1 MSSTTEKMTKPP
13 QTRVLWTDE
22 TDELLVN
29 ILEEAMDGR
38 TAPFEIMK
46 IKEELVRETGVS
58 MRSMSKCFPIAIER
72 YLKDTSVTLAMRIR
86 MAYFTKA
93 VVPKDLLNEM
103 VANGEPNLI
112 NNKLKKFVSSNP
124 SIASVP
130 EGTTQ
135 LATKHSKVSSTHVT
149 RPSNYASSNG
159 ANAQSNSYHGSNAWN
174 YAVNSPYA
182 NSSSQH
188 LLPQYPPQ
196 TPLVPGSGQLHN
208 AAPMGQSD
216 PNIGYTGFHG
226 PNAGSFPPQYM
237 GNFPGHSQHYSAPNH
252 FGQEYYMHPS
262 WTASNDS
269 ALYDPP
275 GGDLLD
281 LDSFARQPNGRD
293 DVGPVVSTGA
303 QAHAQDMV
311 PALPSSVLQ
320 SASGHSNSASVSMMP
335 PSANEIEGSSDFG
348 NQVAGSLPQGLKEP
362 STDAPPASGHI
373 KTEIKQES
381 DGVVT
386 AKKRGAAEGN
396 ERRSKKSRNEESAKV
411 GLPTPSRTSYQFMY
425 DFLQCFEGF
434 KTDNKFIKEFMQT
447 LLDTTMVRKDYLE
460 KKVISMEVVS
470 YIMGVA
476 FSESIQKAKDL
487 ELEDDVVV
495 MEMEQIPLNTF
506 LLKLKN
512 LVSCFVSLSPKME
525 ALAEKMDKVLEGG
538 VKKNGVI
545 VDAAKLGVT
554 AMEVIECLKFAKSTC
569 ELIPEL

>member
-13 QTRVLWTDE
+13 QARVLWTDE

-46 IKEELVRETGVS
+46 IKEELVRRTGVS
-58 MRSMSKCFPIAIER
+58 MRSMIKCFPIAIER
-72 YLKDTSVTLAMRIR
+72 YLKDPSVSLEMRIR
-86 MAYFTKA
+86 MAYFAKA
-93 VVPKDLLNEM
+93 SVPMDLQNEM
-103 VANGEPNLI
+103 QANGVANLI

-130 EGTTQ
+130 EGATQ
-135 LATKHSKVSSTHVT
+135 LATKHSQVFSSHVT

-159 ANAQSNSYHGSNAWN
+159 ANAQMSNSYHGSNAWN
-174 YAVNSPYA
+174 YPIHSPYVNSSA
-182 NSSSQH
+182 QH
-188 LLPQYPPQ
+188 LLPQCSSK
-196 TPLVPGSGQLHN
+196 TPLVPGSGQ
-208 AAPMGQSD
+208 S
-216 PNIGYTGFHG
+216 NIGYTGFDG
-226 PNAGSFPPQYM
+226 SNAGSFPPQNV

-303 QAHAQDMV
+303 QAHAQDMA
-311 PALPSSVLQ
+311 PAPPNSVLQ

-335 PSANEIEGSSDFG
+335 PSANETEGASNSG
-348 NQVAGSLPQGLKEP
+348 NQMAASFSRGLKEP
-362 STDAPPASGHI
+362 AQETPPINNHI
-373 KTEIKQES
+373 KTEIKQEPNGIVAS
-381 DGVVT
+381 
-386 AKKRGAAEGN
+386 KKRGAAEGD
-396 ERRSKKSRNEESAKV
+396 ERRSKKSRAEESAKV

-434 KTDNKFIKEFMQT
+434 KTDNKFIKEFIQT
-447 LLDTTMVRKDYLE
+447 LLDTTMARKDYLE
-460 KKVISMEVVS
+460 KKVISIEVVS
-470 YIMGVA
+470 YIMDVA

-495 MEMEQIPLNTF
+495 METEQISLKTF

-512 LVSCFVSLSPKME
+512 LVNCFIPFSPALVS
-525 ALAEKMDKVLEGG
+525 LAEKMDKVLEGG

-545 VDAAKLGVT
+545 VDAGKLGVT